1 MTIPAMKRR
10 ETLGQI
16 TGHDLTGEAVT
27 IWVDREGKTTTL
39 SRIANGNLYRYTVED
54 KANLEAEAA
63 RVFEL
68 TDMKF
73 DRVH

>member
-1 MTIPAMKRR
+1 MTIPALKRR
-10 ETLGQI
+10 QTLGQI
-16 TGHDLTGEAVT
+16 TGRDITGEAVT

-39 SRIANGNLYRYTVED
+39 SRIANGSLYRYTVEN

-68 TDMKF
+68 TDMRF

>member
-1 MTIPAMKRR
+1 
-10 ETLGQI
+10 
-16 TGHDLTGEAVT
+16 VT

-39 SRIANGNLYRYTVED
+39 SRIANGSLYRYTVEN

-68 TDMKF
+68 TDMRF